1 LTPLWGAGV
10 PEGDPGALERLR
22 ALGYVK

>member
-1 LTPLWGAGV
+1 MAS
-10 PEGDPGALERLR
+10 EDEALRQGQEAAERLR